1 MSNQFFTIQENYRE
15 RFFQLPKV
23 FFTNPKY
30 IKLKNVSKV
39 AYAIL
44 QDRLQL
50 SIKNKWID
58 EDGRIYFIYTDQK
71 LMDILNISKNH
82 VTTVKKE
89 LKEAGLLI
97 QKRQGLNK
105 PNISYLLKPEITSD
119 DIYQIETQENDLE
132 SSHDKESHTEG
143 IRNHTQRESGI
154 THRGN
159 LESHTEGTN
168 DTDFSDTDF
177 SDTDIND
184 MNDMNDDRKQFKQNI
199 QKALKEHSNQDE
211 NDIEYKNYIL
221 QSFPEQTKSYLT
233 NFTTKDIKIIKEVI
247 LKAKESYNT
256 KHCMEYMLED
266 IDKELLKVLKRFK
279 AVLTKKHEKVER
291 MQGYLMTSIIREL
304 ESITFFNN
312 LQNNSP
318 INNAE
323 YKTINVHE
331 NLLTADISNTLHA
344 NKNWGYEDEMGK
356 PY

>member
-105 PNISYLLKPEITSD
+105 PNISYLLKPEINSD

-143 IRNHTQRESGI
+143 IRNHTRRESRI

-159 LESHTEGTN
+159 LDSQTEGTN
-168 DTDFSDTDF
+168 DTDFSDTNF
-177 SDTDIND
+177 SDTDFSD
-184 MNDMNDDRKQFKQNI
+184 MNDMNDREIFRQNI
-199 QKALKEHSNQDE
+199 QKTLNEHSNHANHFSKTHDKEDLKYLELQE
-211 NDIEYKNYIL
+211 FPELSKNYINNF
-221 QSFPEQTKSYLT
+221 SYEEVKS
-233 NFTTKDIKIIKEVI
+233 IKSVI
-247 LKAKESYNT
+247 LKAKTSFNDKYNT
-256 KHCMEYMLED
+256 VYMLED
-266 IDKELLKVLKRFK
+266 IDEELLSVLKRFK
-279 AVLTKKHEKVER
+279 AYLVKKQEKVANME
-291 MQGYLMTSIIREL
+291 GYLMRSIIAEL
-304 ESITFFNN
+304 EEMHSTIMRRKHIENSPFSFFN
-312 LQNNSP
+312 Q
-318 INNAE
+318 
-323 YKTINVHE
+323 
-331 NLLTADISNTLHA
+331 
-344 NKNWGYEDEMGK
+344 G
-356 PY
+356 

>member
-132 SSHDKESHTEG
+132 TSHDKESHTEG

-168 DTDFSDTDF
+168 DTDINDTDIN
-177 SDTDIND
+177 DTDIND
-184 MNDMNDDRKQFKQNI
+184 MNDMNDMNDREIFRQNI
-199 QKALKEHSNQDE
+199 QKTLNEHSNHANHFSKTHDKEDLKYLELQE
-211 NDIEYKNYIL
+211 FPKLSKNYINNF
-221 QSFPEQTKSYLT
+221 SYEEVKS
-233 NFTTKDIKIIKEVI
+233 IKSVI
-247 LKAKESYNT
+247 LKAKTSFNDKYNT
-256 KHCMEYMLED
+256 VYMLED
-266 IDKELLKVLKRFK
+266 IDEELLSVLKRFK
-279 AVLTKKHEKVER
+279 GYLVKKQEKVANME
-291 MQGYLMTSIIREL
+291 GYLMRSIIAEL
-304 ESITFFNN
+304 EEMHSTIMRRKHIENSPFSFFN
-312 LQNNSP
+312 Q
-318 INNAE
+318 
-323 YKTINVHE
+323 
-331 NLLTADISNTLHA
+331 
-344 NKNWGYEDEMGK
+344 G
-356 PY
+356 